1 MTHTSITPMLRKI
14 LISASF
20 LLSAIPLFAA
30 GISGVVA
37 DTVPAVNVMP
47 ADTLLN
53 VSKASTIDINSDGS
67 STQITVRSL
76 DDTEDNFYYDTQ
88 ARKKTTAF
96 SRFQIQCNDISD
108 VLVVESEKDVNVSY
122 KDAEGNPR
130 NYNFLFPDPE
140 NRSQKSYIG
149 NRWSD
154 FAINL
159 SGGRPVKWQIV
170 TMGLSLGWVTPTNA
184 SPHFEPSM
192 GRSVEL
198 SWIMVMG
205 VQMTYRSFSIATGL
219 GIDARNFVTKG
230 DRFFFKN
237 PDGRITLEP
246 YSEEMTNRR
255 SRINVF
261 SLEVPVLCSLNF
273 GRHRQ
278 WGVTAGPVVNF
289 NTSANLKTQYKI
301 GDKSYEITTGKISQ
315 RPVTVD
321 MLFAIHYSGVG
332 IYARYSQMNM
342 LKKSTG
348 MDFGAFSTGISLL
361 F

>member
-1 MTHTSITPMLRKI
+1 MLRKI

-130 NYNFLFPDPE
+130 NYNFLFPDPKTVLR
-140 NRSQKSYIG
+140 NHI
-149 NRWSD
+149 
-154 FAINL
+154 
-159 SGGRPVKWQIV
+159 SGIDGATLPSIFRVG
-170 TMGLSLGWVTPTNA
+170 GLSN
-184 SPHFEPSM
+184 
-192 GRSVEL
+192 GR
-198 SWIMVMG
+198 
-205 VQMTYRSFSIATGL
+205 
-219 GIDARNFVTKG
+219 
-230 DRFFFKN
+230 
-237 PDGRITLEP
+237 
-246 YSEEMTNRR
+246 
-255 SRINVF
+255 
-261 SLEVPVLCSLNF
+261 
-273 GRHRQ
+273 
-278 WGVTAGPVVNF
+278 
-289 NTSANLKTQYKI
+289 
-301 GDKSYEITTGKISQ
+301 
-315 RPVTVD
+315 
-321 MLFAIHYSGVG
+321 
-332 IYARYSQMNM
+332 
-342 LKKSTG
+342 
-348 MDFGAFSTGISLL
+348 
-361 F
+361 